1 MESSNKKILVVDDE
15 KAIRDFFKRLLSLLN
30 IEVAEAEDGYTAIKL
45 ARENKFNFFFIDM
58 RMPGLDGLET
68 SRQIH
73 QINPEATI
81 TIITGYAMSAAI
93 KQAQEEGY
101 RIISKPF
108 DIKDIEDVIKNAK

>member
-1 MESSNKKILVVDDE
+1 MESNNKKILVVDDE
-15 KAIRDFFKRLLSLLN
+15 KTIRDFFKRLLSLSN
-30 IEVAEAEDGYTAIKL
+30 VEVAEAEDGYTAIKL
-45 ARENKFNFFFIDM
+45 ARENKFNIFFVDM

-68 SRQIH
+68 SRRIH
-73 QINPEATI
+73 QINPEAAI
-81 TIITGYAMSAAI
+81 TIITGYAMSEAV